1 MDDKTEE
8 LRDIFIDA
16 TGEETVTESQEA
28 ARGSL
33 EADPSADEE
42 RLHSLVE
49 AARAETEF
57 RTALDTDT
65 YAAVARGFHD
75 DETDAQLAERLDLDE
90 QTVFDARLDLH
101 LVRESDRDAPFDL
114 DRLRRL
120 VVDDVPRPE
129 RADRLDTDEETVRH
143 YSRVAATD
151 LASTRVNDRFRD
163 EFAELLSDANLGA
176 QLATD
181 AREDGLEEATEDIET
196 DVSF

>member
-16 TGEETVTESQEA
+16 TGEDTVTENQDA

-33 EADPSADEE
+33 ETDPSADDE

-49 AARAETEF
+49 EMRAETEF
-57 RTALDTDT
+57 RTDLDIDT

-75 DETDAQLAERLDLDE
+75 DETDEQLANDLDLNE

-101 LVRESDRDAPFDL
+101 LVREGDRDAPFDL
-114 DRLRRL
+114 DQLRRL
-120 VVDDVPRPE
+120 VIEEVSRPE
-129 RADRLDTDEETVRH
+129 RAEQLDTDEEAIRH
-143 YSRVAATD
+143 YSRIVATD

-163 EFAELLSDANLGA
+163 GFAELLSDANLGTR
-176 QLATD
+176 LATD
-181 AREDGLEEATEDIET
+181 AREDGLKEATEDIET